1 MRLSNVALL
10 DLPTGALHLLELPA
24 VGPDGRELP
33 VSFDQ
38 GRHIDEGDRPGSWM
52 ALSARLDRPFDRETI
67 GSAWQTVAARH
78 GALRTAFRRDDA
90 GLHLHEVTLGEPVWH
105 PLGPASPAALRAALD
120 EACRPFARP
129 AHRLA
134 LIEDDADPR
143 PVVVFAS
150 DHAHVDMWSMIV
162 LLHDLLEAL
171 GRGDADPT
179 RPAPDRELPAP
190 AAAFAEH
197 TALLAAMPPADEATH
212 AAWTTALDAGDG
224 LMPRFPLPLGD
235 LAEAHAERVEIRD
248 VLDAAALARYGT
260 AATDAGAS
268 ILALTLSALA
278 GAHRDLA
285 DAPLRAV
292 FPVHSRTEARW
303 RDAVGWFVTNA
314 VLDLDGPDP
323 LAAQTAFRAAL
334 RLGSVPLAPIFAE
347 RGGWP
352 ATPGMF
358 AVSWLD
364 ARRMPIPV
372 DGASDIR
379 FVSAVIRTD
388 GVMVW
393 FIVGDDGVHLRC
405 RYPDT
410 PEAVRHVGAW
420 LDAVVGRMQ
429 VLAAGTAE
437 G

>member
-10 DLPTGALHLLELPA
+10 DLPSGALHLLELPA
-24 VGPDGRELP
+24 IGPDGRELP

-38 GRHIDEGDRPGSWM
+38 GRHIGEGDRPGSWM
-52 ALSARLDRPFDRETI
+52 ALSARLDRPFDREAV
-67 GSAWQTVAARH
+67 GLAWQAVVGRH
-78 GALRTAFRRDDA
+78 GALRTAFQDDD
-90 GLHLHEVTLGEPVWH
+90 GILRLHEVTLGEPAWH
-105 PLGPASPAALRAALD
+105 ALGSVSATALRAALD
-120 EACRPFARP
+120 EACRPFSRP

-134 LIEDDADPR
+134 LVEDDADAR
-143 PVVVFAS
+143 PIVVLAS

-162 LLHDLLEAL
+162 LLRDLLDAL
-171 GRGDADPT
+171 ARRDGEPADPARG
-179 RPAPDRELPAP
+179 RPAPEP

-197 TALLAAMPPADEATH
+197 TALLAAMPPADEATR
-212 AAWTTALDAGDG
+212 AAWSAVLDAGDG

-235 LAEAHAERVEIRD
+235 LAEAPAERVEIRD
-248 VLDAAALARYGT
+248 VLDPSALAGYEASAT
-260 AATDAGAS
+260 AAGVS

-292 FPVHSRTEARW
+292 LPVHSRTEARW

-314 VLDLDGPDP
+314 VLELEGPDP
-323 LAAQTAFRAAL
+323 QAAGTALRAAL

-352 ATPGMF
+352 LTPGMF

-364 ARRMPIPV
+364 ARRMPIAI

-410 PEAVRHVGAW
+410 PEAVQQVGAW
-420 LDAVVGRMQ
+420 LDAVVGRMRA
-429 VLAAGTAE
+429 LAEAE
-437 G
+437 A